1 MINWHAGMLAEY
13 DMPSNLGDLFKVLF
27 SAIQNTLRRLYVIFS
42 AAYYK
47 SKEVIRK
54 RDYGSINQTKIQS
67 RCQRCNLFYM
77 LTNNSLF
84 HTLFCVC
91 SGLIGRSWAM
101 VFISGGYNVKL
112 YDNQPGQAAKA
123 ITEIR

>member
-1 MINWHAGMLAEY
+1 MA
-13 DMPSNLGDLFKVLF
+13 
-27 SAIQNTLRRLYVIFS
+27 VIFIPPQNPTIVPKNNHNVRN
-42 AAYYK
+42 AIYIFIYFIFIYR
-47 SKEVIRK
+47 VYI
-54 RDYGSINQTKIQS
+54 YFYI
-67 RCQRCNLFYM
+67 YM
-77 LTNNSLF
+77 LSKNSLF

-123 ITEIR
+123 ITEIRYGAAWIYSSVSLLSRDNKVQDKSLKMLS